1 MNRTHRSALLRSLS
15 CTALFGATALAQV
28 PDGYIV
34 WGSFQ
39 GSSGINGV
47 YFSHPR
53 DTTAAPIAVTG
64 LPAALAYD
72 PLGRRGV
79 AALLRRPQ
87 DGKLLVGERA
97 PAGTSVDVHLLSLVG
112 EHVVMAQLFS
122 VGTSAVV
129 GEIPQMGLLP
139 DGRAVVAATD
149 LQPGGALSQFL
160 TAGYNYEGIG
170 ILDTVSGG
178 VAPIVITNLNQF
190 PGVINGLAVSRD
202 GQTIYVGNYISALAG
217 DLWSVPIG
225 GGLATQVATL
235 PAGASNVA
243 VDQDGTVLVTTLNGP
258 PNLFRFDPATQT
270 TTPVTTASGPL
281 NAIAVESVTGNYLL
295 ATANGGVPARSLLWM
310 QPGGI
315 EHNLTSPNMATISSV
330 DSNPNPEAYGTGT
343 PGVLA
348 YDWELAPNPGGLPE
362 AGNLGFSLTI
372 AASQPTVD
380 PLMFLMSLGA
390 SAPTPMFGLD
400 VLVDLSVTT
409 TTFVTLIDRA
419 TQPFPL
425 PAVPGL
431 VGIELF
437 AQAFVLETQSNTLAA
452 SRGVGFT
459 IL

>member
-1 MNRTHRSALLRSLS
+1 MSHSIRLPLVRSLS
-15 CTALFGATALAQV
+15 CSMLLGAAALAQV

-39 GSSGINGV
+39 GSAGNNGV

-72 PLGRRGV
+72 PLGRRG
-79 AALLRRPQ
+79 AASLLRRPS

-97 PAGTSVDVHLLSLVG
+97 PAGTSVDVHLLTLQA

-139 DGRAVVAATD
+139 DGRVVVAATD
-149 LQPGGALSQFL
+149 LQPGGPLSQFL

-170 ILDTVSGG
+170 ILDTDSGG
-178 VAPIVITNLNQF
+178 VVPVAISNLNLF
-190 PGVINGLAVSRD
+190 PGVINALAVSRD

-217 DLWSVPIG
+217 DLWAVPTAG
-225 GGLATQVATL
+225 GAATMVASL
-235 PAGASNVA
+235 PAGASNLT

-281 NAIAVESVTGNYLL
+281 NAIGVERATGNLFL

-310 QPGGI
+310 EPSGV
-315 EHNLTSPNMATISSV
+315 EHNLISPNMATISSI
-330 DSNPNPEAYGTGT
+330 DSNPNPEAYGAGT
-343 PGVLA
+343 AGVRA
-348 YDWELAPNPGGLPE
+348 YDWQLAPNPGGLPE
-362 AGNLGFSLTI
+362 VGNLNFSLTV
-372 AASQPTVD
+372 AASQPTID
-380 PLMFLMSLGA
+380 PLLFLMSLGA

-409 TTFVTLIDRA
+409 TTFTTLVDRA

-425 PAVPGL
+425 PAVAGL

-452 SRGVGFT
+452 SPGVAFT